1 MASNEELLCLCAD
14 IWNTLILT
22 DPIVTD
28 KKFKTKWNLLR
39 ANGSKHELLELKKI
53 GTKWNKL
60 QTKENKGKKVKI
72 RLKEFDSQHTG
83 IWNITY
89 VIFKVKD
96 FTISFNLF
104 KVLTDIVHGMAYM

>member
-1 MASNEELLCLCAD
+1 MEVNM
-14 IWNTLILT
+14 I
-22 DPIVTD
+22 
-28 KKFKTKWNLLR
+28 
-39 ANGSKHELLELKKI
+39 LLELNKLEQNEI
-53 GTKWNKL
+53 KL
-60 QTKENKGKKVKI
+60 QTKENKGTKVQI

>member
-1 MASNEELLCLCAD
+1 MWQIRSLKLNG
-14 IWNTLILT
+14 TLI
-22 DPIVTD
+22 I
-28 KKFKTKWNLLR
+28 
-39 ANGSKHELLELKKI
+39 ANGIKHELLELNKLEQNEI
-53 GTKWNKL
+53 KL
-60 QTKENKGKKVKI
+60 QTKENKGTKVQI

-96 FTISFNLF
+96 FTNSFNLF